1 VGELGGGCG
10 GSQSFGEH
18 RRRLTDEP
26 TFVEWT
32 SKASAVL
39 RPIFGAASVQVGEF
53 EAAVALKNEGYRARS
68 AVDSLKLWRGDA
80 AKRGRAVLSAAIF
93 AVETLTEVSGPLDDA
108 SIDPELWAH
117 AQGLVANNDWAK
129 VPASVAIFVEDRV
142 RSWAADPLKSG
153 GAAMV
158 GKSLY
163 AAALNDSGPLRLG
176 RHSSECEGSRSL
188 GVGLAQAIANV
199 DRHRIQVR
207 DDVRRY
213 AMGVLGRKP
222 SADAA

>member
-1 VGELGGGCG
+1 
-10 GSQSFGEH
+10 
-18 RRRLTDEP
+18 
-26 TFVEWT
+26 
-32 SKASAVL
+32 VL
-39 RPIFGAASVQVGEF
+39 R
-53 EAAVALKNEGYRARS
+53 
-68 AVDSLKLWRGDA
+68 
-80 AKRGRAVLSAAIF
+80 AAIF

-117 AQGLVANNDWAK
+117 AQGIVANNDWAK
-129 VPASVAIFVEDRV
+129 VAASVAIFVEDRV
-142 RSWAADPLKSG
+142 RSWAADPRKSG

-176 RHSSECEGSRSL
+176 RHS
-188 GVGLAQAIANV
+188 IANV

-213 AMGVLGRKP
+213 AMGVVGRKP